1 MEQPNLSVISYE
13 GVFRR
18 CVIITSQI
26 NFFSPSETCFHQ
38 FTVCQE
44 SLHPTVQRFIA
55 TSPLFFSWFCFY
67 CWLFCLT
74 LFDFASLC
82 LCASSRHCTKV
93 SPLFPWIYLSCF
105 LFSSPALHS
114 AHSAG
119 TLLAS
124 LLCSLH
130 LGGGWRRKDATSPLV
145 KLDGAINSPEV
156 WLAARWLQPS
166 FHSANGS
173 GGGERAG
180 LGGGGGGA
188 VNENQTLEVKW
199 PMFRGNEAHVGG
211 GPFYAH

>member
-1 MEQPNLSVISYE
+1 MFSSVYGLPGKSSSHSTEIHRDPSP
-13 GVFRR
+13 
-18 CVIITSQI
+18 
-26 NFFSPSETCFHQ
+26 FFFLG
-38 FTVCQE
+38 FV
-44 SLHPTVQRFIA
+44 FIA
-55 TSPLFFSWFCFY
+55 DSSVRL
-67 CWLFCLT
+67 CLT
-74 LFDFASLC
+74 LPHFACAPRPVTAPKSLLYFPEFIC
-82 LCASSRHCTKV
+82 LV
-93 SPLFPWIYLSCF
+93 FYF
-105 LFSSPALHS
+105 LPPPSTPPPHSALPS

-180 LGGGGGGA
+180 LRGGGGGA
-188 VNENQTLEVKW
+188 VNENQTLEMKW